1 MTYVIEGHCYQTNER
16 YQEAY
21 PTKME
26 MIEGLKIW
34 FKRDDINISE
44 EEFQKVINEGY
55 FADGYDIIELKREPR
70 PISYETK
77 LLQEKMK
84 DMCEVAAEED
94 FYRIKDLF
102 NQAIDVPK
110 IVQTFQEIYDL
121 DFQFEGTPHQLY
133 IAIQQWLTKNTG

>member
-1 MTYVIEGHCYQTNER
+1 MTYIIEGHCYQTNES

-55 FADGYDIIELKREPR
+55 FADGYDIIELKREPQ

-77 LLQEKMK
+77 LLQEKTK
-84 DMCEVAAEED
+84 YMCEVAAEED
-94 FYRIKDLF
+94 FYRIKVLF
-102 NQAIDVPK
+102 NQAIVYSHPTMANQK
-110 IVQTFQEIYDL
+110 YRLKVREIHPQTFS
-121 DFQFEGTPHQLY
+121 T
-133 IAIQQWLTKNTG
+133 